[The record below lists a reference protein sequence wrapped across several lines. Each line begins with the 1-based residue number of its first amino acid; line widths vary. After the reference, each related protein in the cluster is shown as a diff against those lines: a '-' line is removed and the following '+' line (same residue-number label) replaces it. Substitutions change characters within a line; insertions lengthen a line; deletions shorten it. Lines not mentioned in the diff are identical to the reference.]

1 MTNSIL
7 SFQLS
12 SEFQRRHKN
21 LPKKKKKLSESDVIE
36 VVETVCSSGFEKS
49 VMYIIIYL
57 LLKKSMTVTVSIIV
71 PIVLCDSY
79 GLKAVDGANR
89 VSGPG
94 LESEKS
100 PGMMQGGGR
109 WPLRCV

>member
-1 MTNSIL
+1 
-7 SFQLS
+7 
-12 SEFQRRHKN
+12 
-21 LPKKKKKLSESDVIE
+21 
-36 VVETVCSSGFEKS
+36 
-49 VMYIIIYL
+49 
-57 LLKKSMTVTVSIIV
+57 MTVTVSIIV
-71 PIVLCDSY
+71 TIVLCDSY
-79 GLKAVDGANR
+79 GLKAVDGVNR